1 MGRYAHVVNVA
12 VRCTLSWYQ
21 YFDIKV
27 ITFYVQVNQD
37 AKVNDTVP
45 YDVTQDPIFP
55 SELQVR

>member
-1 MGRYAHVVNVA
+1 MSSVKLRST
-12 VRCTLSWYQ
+12 RTLSWYQ